1 MDRIVRASEIVS
13 NRKLILMYLYV
24 LEKFAWLVID
34 DNKHTG
40 VQHRNVLF
48 LLDESAFALEDCL
61 VVPIEKC
68 ILFRQLVA
76 IGQDVVCFA
85 QMVDDD
91 AGEGLVVH
99 GAEILVGAFVIDE
112 LLVG

>member
-1 MDRIVRASEIVS
+1 MK
-13 NRKLILMYLYV
+13 KLAHALFLYQKLFLMRCDV
-24 LEKFAWLVID
+24 VEKRCWLVID

-48 LLDESAFALEDCL
+48 LLNESAFVVEDRL

>member
-34 DNKHTG
+34 DNKHAG
-40 VQHRNVLF
+40 VQHGNAF
-48 LLDESAFALEDCL
+48 LLLGEGAFVVEDRL